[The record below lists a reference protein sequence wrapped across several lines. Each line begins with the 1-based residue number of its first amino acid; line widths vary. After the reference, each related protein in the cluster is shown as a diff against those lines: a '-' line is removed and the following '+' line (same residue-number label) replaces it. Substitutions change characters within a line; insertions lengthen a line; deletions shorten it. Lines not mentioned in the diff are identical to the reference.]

1 MPTVLKNTST
11 KITNMLSIKKSSM
24 LMISVSENFLVES
37 EWGFF
42 TKKNLSLP
50 STMYLYLRWPFFI
63 LAYEPLNDI
72 SAECVHDVF
81 IVNINRVSS
90 NAG

>member
-1 MPTVLKNTST
+1 
-11 KITNMLSIKKSSM
+11 
-24 LMISVSENFLVES
+24 MISVSENFLVES
-37 EWGFF
+37 VFF
-42 TKKNLSLP
+42 LQKKDLSLP
-50 STMYLYLRWPFFI
+50 STRYLYLRWPFFI
-63 LAYEPLNDI
+63 FAYEPLNDI